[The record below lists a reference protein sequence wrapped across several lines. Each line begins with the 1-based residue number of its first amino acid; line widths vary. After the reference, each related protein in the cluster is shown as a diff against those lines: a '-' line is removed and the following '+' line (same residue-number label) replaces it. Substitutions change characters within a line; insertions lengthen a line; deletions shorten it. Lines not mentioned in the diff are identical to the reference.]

1 MRTIFLLCILGAL
14 IVIATKRNDQTTI
27 EAAMEIGQKAQSLVT
42 EYDRAKE
49 TNRAPRAVENLQVPD
64 SNNNDPF
71 IRQTKEALTKARD
84 TLSRKVK
91 KPETIE
97 KSEQAS
103 NLAAPSLD
111 RDSKALTDNSGWTA
125 PKPGQVAIPDI
136 PAMPKASVEKVDL
149 GAETTI
155 KVANI
160 QQPAIDEGQSYD
172 LVKGYYENAS
182 RLLEEIK

>member
-27 EAAMEIGQKAQSLVT
+27 EAAMEIGHKAQSLVT

-49 TNRAPRAVENLQVPD
+49 PRRAPRAVENLRIPD
-64 SNNNDPF
+64 TKNNEPF
-71 IRQTKEALTKARD
+71 IRQTMEALAKAEE

-97 KSEQAS
+97 KSDQAS

-111 RDSKALTDNSGWTA
+111 GNSKAPTENLEWTM
-125 PKPGQVAIPDI
+125 PKASQVAIPDI
-136 PAMPKASVEKVDL
+136 PAMPKASVEKLDL
-149 GAETTI
+149 GAESTI

-160 QQPAIDEGQSYD
+160 QQPAIDVGQSYD

>member
-27 EAAMEIGQKAQSLVT
+27 EAAMEIGQKAQNLVT
-42 EYDRAKE
+42 EYDKAKE
-49 TNRAPRAVENLQVPD
+49 PSRAPRAVENLQVPD

-111 RDSKALTDNSGWTA
+111 GDSKALTENSGWTA
-125 PKPGQVAIPDI
+125 PKPSQVAIPDI
-136 PAMPKASVEKVDL
+136 PAMPKASVEKHDL
-149 GAETTI
+149 GAEPAI
-155 KVANI
+155 NVANI
-160 QQPAIDEGQSYD
+160 QQPAIDVGQSYD